1 MNEPKDSGAA
11 LEDKAISAQS
21 PAVRDSL
28 NSDYYKTL
36 TLVNKLDGNSLAS
49 NLWRIKGPF

>member
-1 MNEPKDSGAA
+1 MDEPKDSGAA